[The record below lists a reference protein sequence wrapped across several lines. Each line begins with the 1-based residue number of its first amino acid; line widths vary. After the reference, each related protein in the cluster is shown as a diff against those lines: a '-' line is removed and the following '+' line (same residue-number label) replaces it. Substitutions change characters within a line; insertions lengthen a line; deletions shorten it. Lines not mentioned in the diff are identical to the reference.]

1 MAAKPIKTGR
11 VELEWVNI
19 RGAGKE
25 NLSGKMQYV
34 ANGVI
39 EASDELIAEIEAF
52 WKEHKPAGFKKAPKS
67 LGIYDHTVRSDETD
81 EEGKPV
87 YTPDGKKYLAFKT
100 GVAYAD
106 GKPKVVRVYNAKGK
120 LVEVGDLKVGNGS
133 IGVISG
139 AMDIYT
145 NKTKQNQIVDA
156 GVTLYLDAIQI
167 IKLNEYTQ
175 DPGFEAVDDEDAW
188 GGDEWT
194 GAEEVAESATE
205 TETKGTPRL

>member
-1 MAAKPIKTGR
+1 MAATPIKTGR
-11 VELEWVNI
+11 VTLEWVNI
-19 RGAGKE
+19 RGEGKE

-34 ANGVI
+34 ANGVV
-39 EASDELIAEIEAF
+39 EDTDPLLAEIQAF
-52 WKEHKPAGFKKAPKS
+52 WDKNKPAGFKKDAKS
-67 LGIYDHTVRSDETD
+67 LGIYDHTVKSADTD
-81 EEGKPV
+81 ENGKPIYV
-87 YTPDGKKYLAFKT
+87 PDGKKYLAFKT
-100 GVAYAD
+100 GVAYSD

-120 LVEVGDLKVGNGS
+120 LVEVGDLKIGNGS
-133 IGVISG
+133 VGVISG

-145 NKTKQNQIVDA
+145 NKTKAGQIVDA

-194 GAEEVAESATE
+194 GEEESAAPE
-205 TETKGTPRL
+205 AAATPRL